1 MKEFPTDCP
10 FPVRLDHELYDHRR
24 SLEVNARAWPGGHRV
39 ASFILI
45 RVQCLELEPPPGA
58 LRDPRWNTDF
68 GTFSPPYRAHSL
80 MEYGNR
86 IGVFRLLDF
95 LQPLGWRVAIS
106 VNGMIAQQTPSLV
119 RAFVDRGVEVLAS
132 GWSASRMISNA
143 LDAQTENTWLKQSLD
158 ALAQVTGRY
167 PEAYASQDYGY
178 SSRSADLLAQLGI
191 QTTVDWPNDEKPFY
205 FGTHREMVN
214 LPALSELED
223 SQMVINRKLQ
233 TPTWIRQLQTAL
245 EAWPEMASPG
255 SIMALP
261 LHAWISGVPHRF
273 SQFREA
279 MLRADPDRF
288 WQASP
293 SEIAS
298 QWRAD
303 NKP

>member
-1 MKEFPTDCP
+1 MREFSVDCP
-10 FPVRLDHELYDHRR
+10 FKARLDHELYDHRR
-24 SLEVNARAWPGGHRV
+24 SLDSKAAAWPGEHRV

-45 RVQCLELEPPPGA
+45 RVQCLELEPPAGA

-86 IGVFRLLDF
+86 IGVFRLLDL
-95 LQPLGWRVAIS
+95 LQPLGWRVAVS

-119 RAFVDRGVEVLAS
+119 QALVDREVEVLAS
-132 GWSASRMISNA
+132 GWSASRMVTNA
-143 LDAQTENTWLKQSLD
+143 LDAQTENTWLTQSLD
-158 ALAQVTGRY
+158 ALAQVTGQF
-167 PEAYASQDYGY
+167 PQSYASQDYGY
-178 SSRSADLLAQLGI
+178 SSRSADALARMGI
-191 QTTVDWPNDEKPFY
+191 RTTVDWPNDEKPFY
-205 FGTHREMVN
+205 FGKNREIVN

-223 SQMVINRKLQ
+223 SQMMINRKLQ
-233 TPTWIRQLQTAL
+233 TPAWIRQLETAL
-245 EAWPEMASPG
+245 DVWPEMASPG

-273 SQFREA
+273 TQLRDA
-279 MLRADPDRF
+279 MLKADPNRF

-298 QWRAD
+298 QWRAV
-303 NKP
+303 NS